1 MENCAFIDIVTT
13 GNDLYGRNN
22 CPIQFCCEIF
32 PLSEVFNKEKF
43 YNPTRVKKFNIVPD
57 EEILTTGYIR
67 SSGLTKECLEKS
79 VDSKTCFSLKDGLS
93 VIYRLLSLLNDKGM
107 FIVGY
112 NHVAYDLEILNKNF
126 KRVPDLDPV
135 EFPDDKILDVMKL
148 AEICIPLDKIGNYTM
163 ESVFTYISD
172 NHSAMNSEYQRWGR
186 SASTDIRITKTILTS
201 LMDMNES
208 FSDLVKRINEPHE
221 VKIMNFGKYKGAPLE
236 VVFENDKQYCNW
248 LIRNKDI
255 SRTNPSLVNSIKK
268 MMNTVVE

>member
-13 GNDLYGRNN
+13 GNDLYGKNN

-67 SSGLTKECLEKS
+67 SSGLTKGYFEKS

-93 VIYRLLSLLNDKGM
+93 VIYRLLSLLKDKGM

-112 NHVAYDLEILNKNF
+112 NHVAYDLEIMNKNL
-126 KRVPDLDPV
+126 KRVLDLDPV
-135 EFPDDKILDVMKL
+135 EFSNDKILDVMKL

-172 NHSAMNSEYQRWGR
+172 DPCAIVSEYQKWGR

-201 LMDMNES
+201 LMGTNKS
-208 FSDLVKRINEPHE
+208 FSDLVKKINEPHE
-221 VKIMNFGKYKGAPLE
+221 VKIMNFGKYKGASLE

-248 LIRNKDI
+248 LIRNEDI
-255 SRTNPSLVNSIKK
+255 SRTNPSLVNSIRK

>member
-13 GNDLYGRNN
+13 GNDLYGKNN

-32 PLSEVFNKEKF
+32 PLSEVFSKEKF
-43 YNPTRVKKFNIVPD
+43 YNPSRVKKFNIVPD

-67 SSGLTKECLEKS
+67 SSGLTNDSLEKS

-93 VIYRLLSLLNDKGM
+93 VIYRLLSLLKDKGM

-126 KRVPDLDPV
+126 KRVLDLDPV
-135 EFPDDKILDVMKL
+135 EFPDDKILDVMKF
-148 AEICIPLDKIGNYTM
+148 AEVCIPLDKIGNYTM
-163 ESVFTYISD
+163 ESVFTYVSED
-172 NHSAMNSEYQRWGR
+172 PSAMNSKYQKYGR
-186 SASTDIRITKTILTS
+186 SASTDIRITKSILTS
-201 LMDMNES
+201 FMDLNES
-208 FSDLVKRINEPHE
+208 FSDLVKKINEPHE

-255 SRTNPSLVNSIKK
+255 SKANPGLVDSIRK

>member
-172 NHSAMNSEYQRWGR
+172 DPCAIVSEYQKWGR

-201 LMDMNES
+201 LMGTNKS
-208 FSDLVKRINEPHE
+208 FSDLVKKINEPHE

-255 SRTNPSLVNSIKK
+255 SRTNPSLVNSIRK